1 MIENSSRAARF
12 AGNRT
17 KSSIFY
23 SRLYIRTGIPAHAPI
38 VLQVAHLIDISNGG
52 SALIEKNKLSK
63 GRLSTNGGTAISIGA
78 EGDTNP
84 SGPIVVRDN
93 NFVNQQERPTVF
105 VRNFAAT
112 PASLTGNVVAG
123 AVTPLAGAGT
133 VQ

>member
-1 MIENSSRAARF
+1 MIGCDIQDGPTGNSS
-12 AGNRT
+12 
-17 KSSIFY
+17 Y
-23 SRLYIRTGIPAHAPI
+23 
-38 VLQVAHLIDISNGG
+38 LIDISNGG
-52 SALIEKNKLSK
+52 STLIEKNKLSK

-78 EGDTNP
+78 EGDTNS

-112 PASLTGNVVAG
+112 PAELSGNLLTG

-133 VQ
+133 VR